1 MRHKWTLTVP
11 GGSATVIGDS
21 KTTLTKD
28 LVIWGGGLVWRQE
41 TGYIFYRF
49 DISQAVT
56 IQGLGY
62 NEIMSVT
69 DACGEIFITL
79 SVLCEA
85 SWTDVFEGSF
95 TKNDC
100 TINEDKCFLS
110 VKPKPTATSD
120 IYVLYFNEA
129 AVNKNVYACG
139 DDVITRAT
147 ESETY
152 QINETVICGTHVV
165 GSGGIPPDIDTY
177 CPVPSGWCVE
187 QENITQTGVNDWDLF
202 RSYHREVATGTAV
215 LPPDIGDPG
224 DWTLLS
230 GTTWWRCPDNTLLA
244 LGKFTNGRYFS
255 DLLEYLVLQYFGF
268 DVRSHFFGINATHA
282 APPANDAYTFAADN
296 LAALVVHQKSDIKR
310 AFASDSLSASWNM
323 NLRDLLNDLRTMF
336 NVYWKIDEVN
346 NNLIIEH
353 ITYFQDTVGL
363 DHTGQPT
370 KNEFEYGK
378 DIPKTETFSFMDKD
392 CSDYFKGYPI
402 TYNCGEGEEK
412 RDVSLFS
419 TDVQFIKNVA
429 NAELIQDAGFVL
441 IATKDAPPGGLYGNE
456 RVIIDYNNPLS
467 WTELHDKLHRDYRK
481 FSAGT
486 LNDADV
492 TFDSVEPLRKQTPY
506 TRGFCCS
513 DLLSFDPVNLITTD
527 LGDGKIQ
534 EVTVNLY
541 RDNITPTLAHN

>member
-1 MRHKWTLTVP
+1 MRHKWTL
-11 GGSATVIGDS
+11 GSGTVIGDS
-21 KTTLTKD
+21 KNTLTRD
-28 LVIWGGGLVWRQE
+28 LVVWGGGLVWRQE
-41 TGYIFYRF
+41 ADHIFYRF
-49 DISQAVT
+49 DISQAIT
-56 IQGLGY
+56 IQGVGY
-62 NEIMSVT
+62 AEIMGLT
-69 DACGEIFITL
+69 DACGEIYITIA
-79 SVLCEA
+79 VLCDGF
-85 SWTDVFEGSF
+85 WTDIFEGSF

-110 VKPKPTATSD
+110 VKPKATATSD
-120 IYVLYFNEA
+120 IYALYFDEA
-129 AVNKNVYACG
+129 AVNKNVFACG

-147 ESETY
+147 ETETY
-152 QINETVICGTHVV
+152 EINSTVVCSTHVTMI
-165 GSGGIPPDIDTY
+165 GTPDINAY
-177 CPVPSGWCVE
+177 CTIPAGWCVE
-187 QENITQTGVNDWDLF
+187 QSIVTQTGVNEYDLF
-202 RSYHREVATGTAV
+202 RSYHRELGTGTGAT
-215 LPPDIGDPG
+215 PPPIGDPG

-230 GTTWWRCPDNTLLA
+230 GTTWWRCPDNSLVDI
-244 LGKFTNGRYFS
+244 GKFTNGRYFA

-282 APPANDAYTFAADN
+282 APPTNDAYTFAADN
-296 LAALVVHQKSDIKR
+296 LSALVVHQKSDIKR
-310 AFASDSLSASWNM
+310 AFASDSLSASWIM
-323 NLRDLLNDLRTMF
+323 NLRDLLNDFRTMF
-336 NVYWKIDEVN
+336 NVYWKINSATNEM
-346 NNLIIEH
+346 IIEH

-378 DIPKTETFSFMDKD
+378 DIPKTETFRFMDQD

-402 TYNCGEGEEK
+402 TYECGEGEEK

-419 TDVQFIKNVA
+419 TDVAFIRDIA

-486 LNDADV
+486 LNDVDV
-492 TFDSVEPLRKQTPY
+492 VFDSVEPLRKQTPY

-513 DLLSFDPVNLITTD
+513 DLLTFDPTNLITTD

-541 RDNITPTLAHN
+541 RDNITPTLAHT